1 MRISEKVVRIGLIL
15 MVALSIYFSYAI
27 WLSPAGKSS
36 INVDETNTQMIESQ
50 SNRKTSEVFLPL
62 HVTWHHSG
70 MIQETNSENLVY
82 RLQLI
87 IDKARFGKLSEVVS
101 GDKSQ
106 FEQVKNLNSGFELAY
121 NAPFLLREY
130 KEAFDLDLDV

>member
-50 SNRKTSEVFLPL
+50 SNRKKLPKSFFRFML
-62 HVTWHHSG
+62 HGT
-70 MIQETNSENLVY
+70 I
-82 RLQLI
+82 
-87 IDKARFGKLSEVVS
+87 
-101 GDKSQ
+101 
-106 FEQVKNLNSGFELAY
+106 
-121 NAPFLLREY
+121 RE
-130 KEAFDLDLDV
+130 